1 MFNAQLF
8 EDHSIVQEVVR
19 KRRGADLGWKEWQ
32 AFETTEAYESSEIP
46 SLLTTAFTLRSGKAT
61 SSEVYH
67 CRHARKKGF
76 NCGTKVKVIF
86 SEADESVK
94 VEEVGGEH
102 NHEMEV
108 NEEAQGSNL
117 RWTAAQTKVVM
128 TGVLNEASPTVI
140 RRNLKEHFPEGKLP
154 SAIQIAN
161 KIAHCR
167 KQVSATKQVLTTGDL
182 RKLISENSEIDY
194 NDDNKSYVA
203 FSEVIDDRGEE
214 GVRFTVIFTTPSL
227 AARMSPELIQDDATY
242 RFLFVIDFS
251 STVSYYQY
259 N

>member
-1 MFNAQLF
+1 M
-8 EDHSIVQEVVR
+8 
-19 KRRGADLGWKEWQ
+19 
-32 AFETTEAYESSEIP
+32 
-46 SLLTTAFTLRSGKAT
+46 
-61 SSEVYH
+61 
-67 CRHARKKGF
+67 
-76 NCGTKVKVIF
+76 KVIF
-86 SEADESVK
+86 SEADESVT